1 MTNTTVAISAKE
13 NIRLTDFCKRYN
25 LQKKEFFK
33 VALDYFEKNGIDPQT
48 HLDSKSELGK
58 IIKRIDQLFAFMK
71 VQEKEYLRPSVQAI
85 TTTEFRLNEK
95 INTLATVNHLGQLP
109 GKKFIDSYFEELKKD
124 IQKLNEKQEIK
135 MKVLHDYIVKSHS
148 ILSKNLEEIKS
159 KKGFSF

>member
-13 NIRLTDFCKRYN
+13 NIRLTDFRKRYD
-25 LQKKEFFK
+25 LQKKDFFK

-58 IIKRIDQLFAFMK
+58 IVKRIDQFFAFMK

-95 INTLATVNHLGQLP
+95 INTLATVNHLGQMP
-109 GKKFIDSYFEELKKD
+109 GKKFIDSYFEELKKEV
-124 IQKLNEKQEIK
+124 QKLNEKQEIK
-135 MKVLHDYIVKSHS
+135 IQTLQDSLVKSHS
-148 ILSKNLEEIKS
+148 ILNKNLDEIKS

>member
-13 NIRLTDFCKRYN
+13 NIRLTDFCKRYD
-25 LQKKEFFK
+25 LQKKDFFK
-33 VALDYFEKNGIDPQT
+33 VALDYFEKNGIDPKT

-58 IIKRIDQLFAFMK
+58 ITKRIDQLFAFIK

-95 INTLATVNHLGQLP
+95 INTLATVNHLGQMP
-109 GKKFIDSYFEELKKD
+109 GKKFIDSCFVELKNEIIKM
-124 IQKLNEKQEIK
+124 NEKQEIK
-135 MKVLHDYIVKSHS
+135 IQALHDNLIKSHS
-148 ILSKNLEEIKS
+148 ILNKSLEEIKN